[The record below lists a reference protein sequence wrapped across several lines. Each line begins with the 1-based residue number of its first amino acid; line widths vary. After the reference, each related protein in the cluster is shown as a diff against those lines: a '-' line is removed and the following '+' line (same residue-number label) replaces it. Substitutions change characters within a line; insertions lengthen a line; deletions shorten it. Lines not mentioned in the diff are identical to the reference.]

1 MDNNLKDGIK
11 VGNYTLLLKPIGQGS
26 YGTVFLAKDEKGNFY
41 ASKRIKLDKLKR
53 SKVKEKLIREIKL
66 LYKLDNP
73 HILKMNDLLKSKS
86 HIYVFLEYCNG
97 ETLNSFVENYKKI
110 YKELVPQN
118 IVQMF
123 TKQIIEGLSYM
134 SKKNCIHRDLKLE
147 NIMITSNISNEK
159 NEIIKKII
167 SNKDILNLVPEKQ
180 SIFSF
185 DSFKDIIPT
194 PKYFEK
200 KVNNLYD
207 LLKDYIIKIID
218 LGFAKEIE
226 EDEKITSFCGSPL
239 EMPPEIW
246 SLNLGEKKI
255 YYTKKC
261 DLWSLGCVLYN
272 LAFDSFPFN
281 GDSYE
286 EIFQNIQ
293 KGKYIIKK
301 INGLSIEFVDLICGL
316 IKVDPEDRYDYNIL
330 INHPF
335 IVKNYEDLKEFVFEN
350 NSDHIV
356 LNANESKKILDNII
370 IEKENELT
378 SEEYKNDDE
387 KDKFIDNFFL
397 KECEII
403 EFNIDDIDEDWVLI
417 DLNKFMKK

>member
-1 MDNNLKDGIK
+1 MDKNLKDGIK

-41 ASKRIKLDKLKR
+41 ASKRI
-53 SKVKEKLIREIKL
+53 
-66 LYKLDNP
+66 KLDNP

-110 YKELVPQN
+110 YKELIPQN

-147 NIMITSNISNEK
+147 NIMITSNISNNKE
-159 NEIIKKII
+159 NEILKTII
-167 SNKDILNLVPEKQ
+167 NPTKEDILNLVPEKK

-185 DSFKDIIPT
+185 NSFKEIIPI
-194 PKYFEK
+194 PKYFK
-200 KVNNLYD
+200 NKVNNLYD

-218 LGFAKEIE
+218 LGFAKELE
-226 EDEKITSFCGSPL
+226 DDEKITSFCGSPL

-246 SLNLGEKKI
+246 SLYLGDKKE
-255 YYTKKC
+255 YNKKC

-403 EFNIDDIDEDWVLI
+403 EFKIDNIDEDWILI
-417 DLNKFMKK
+417 DLK